1 MIQTELDV
9 SDQDAAKED
18 DEAFIAALGEYGGSG
33 VVDEYDSAVLM
44 RSYGERSDENGVL
57 LIEVTAH
64 R

>member
-9 SDQDAAKED
+9 SDQDAANED
-18 DEAFIAALGEYGGSG
+18 DEAFIAALGEFEGSK
-33 VVDEYDSAVLM
+33 VVDEYGSVVLR
-44 RSYGERSDENGVL
+44 RSYGERSNENGVL